1 MQIYEVGGAVRDR
14 LMGLTP
20 KDQDYVVVGATV
32 AQMLAQ
38 VFPNPDHKFTQVG
51 ADFPVFLHPETHD
64 EYALART
71 ERKSGIG
78 YHGFLVD
85 TENVTLEEDLGRRDL
100 TINAIAMDADGRFID
115 PYGGQADIQVRVL
128 RHVSHNFAED
138 PLRVLRVARFA
149 ARFGPGWVIAPETMA
164 LMAAMVASGE
174 LDALTPER
182 IWKEIS
188 RGMMEQWPLL
198 MIQVLQQL
206 HVFERPAMADYSGVL
221 HGFME
226 AVQAA
231 AAAGEPLAVRFA
243 LAFPRAW
250 TREEALASRVPTLE
264 REVAELAQTLHRA
277 ELENYS
283 TLPAETRMQLVE
295 RLDARRQVERCALV
309 LRTLA
314 YTDDVAPLRAA
325 IERFLAVDIKDITQG
340 IPPGP
345 QAGVAIKDAIRAA
358 RLEAVAA
365 A

>member
-1 MQIYEVGGAVRDR
+1 MQIFEVGGAVRDR
-14 LMGLTP
+14 LMGIEP
-20 KDQDYVVVGATV
+20 KDYDRVVVGATV
-32 AQMLAQ
+32 AQMLAYR
-38 VFPNPDHKFTQVG
+38 FPNPDHRFTQVG

-71 ERKSGIG
+71 ERKSGTG

-100 TINAIAMDADGRFID
+100 TINAIAMDADGNFID
-115 PYGGQADIQVRVL
+115 PYGGQADIKARVL
-128 RHVSHNFAED
+128 RHVSKNFAED

-149 ARFGPGWVIAPETMA
+149 ARFGPDWVIAPETMA
-164 LMAAMVASGE
+164 LMSSMVASGE

-188 RGMMEQWPLL
+188 RGLTEQWPEL

-206 HVFERPAMADYSGVL
+206 QVFERPAMADYSGVL
-221 HGFME
+221 NGFTKAMR
-226 AVQAA
+226 AA

-250 TREEALASRVPTLE
+250 TREQALASRVPALE
-264 REVAELAQTLHRA
+264 REVAELAQSLRDA
-277 ELENYS
+277 NLAS
-283 TLPAETRMQLVE
+283 FATLPAETRMQLVE
-295 RLDARRQVERCALV
+295 RLDARRQVERCDLV
-309 LRTLA
+309 LRTLS

-325 IERFLAVDIKDITQG
+325 IDRFLAVDVKVITQS

-345 QAGVAIKDAIRAA
+345 QAGVAIKEAIRAA

>member
-14 LMGLTP
+14 LMGIEP
-20 KDQDYVVVGATV
+20 KDYDRVVVGATV
-32 AQMLAQ
+32 AQMLAY
-38 VFPNPDHKFTQVG
+38 VFPNPNHRFTQVG

-71 ERKSGIG
+71 ERKSGTG

-100 TINAIAMDADGRFID
+100 TINAIAMDADGNFID
-115 PYGGQADIQVRVL
+115 PYGGQADIKARVL
-128 RHVSHNFAED
+128 RHVSKNFAED

-149 ARFGPGWVIAPETMA
+149 ARFGPDWVIAPETMA
-164 LMAAMVASGE
+164 LMSTMVASGE

-188 RGMMEQWPLL
+188 RGLTEQWPLL
-198 MIQVLQQL
+198 MVQVLQRLQ
-206 HVFERPAMADYSGVL
+206 VFERPAMEDYCGV
-221 HGFME
+221 HDGFIALM
-226 AVQAA
+226 QAA
-231 AAAGEPLAVRFA
+231 AAADEHLAVRFA

-250 TREEALASRVPTLE
+250 TREQALASRVPALE
-264 REVAELAQTLHRA
+264 REVAELAQTLRNA
-277 ELENYS
+277 DLS
-283 TLPAETRMQLVE
+283 RFATLPAETRMQLVE
-295 RLDARRQVERCALV
+295 RLDARRQVERCDLV
-309 LRTLA
+309 LRTLS
-314 YTDDVAPLRAA
+314 YTHDVAPLRAA
-325 IERFLAVDIKDITQG
+325 IERFLAVDVKVITQS

-345 QAGVAIKDAIRAA
+345 QAGLAIKEAIRAA